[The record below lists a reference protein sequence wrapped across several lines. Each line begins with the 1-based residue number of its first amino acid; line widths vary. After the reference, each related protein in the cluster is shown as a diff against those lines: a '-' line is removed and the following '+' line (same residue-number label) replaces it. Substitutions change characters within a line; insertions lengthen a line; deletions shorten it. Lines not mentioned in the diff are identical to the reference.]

1 MTRSMNCW
9 VLLKTHSYTM
19 RKIIQR
25 IVSAFHLDDITGLGP
40 TSRLIK
46 TPHHHSI
53 TLSFTRNLSHNPVA
67 CLPCAG
73 AMLTCTCRVILA
85 QGRCLPAHA
94 RTPSLSKVQAL
105 GLVQED
111 NNTSTSEGP
120 AKSASLHC
128 DFIITMR
135 IIALA
140 GDGDVIDLLLPQ
152 VENR

>member
-1 MTRSMNCW
+1 M
-9 VLLKTHSYTM
+9 
-19 RKIIQR
+19 
-25 IVSAFHLDDITGLGP
+25 
-40 TSRLIK
+40 
-46 TPHHHSI
+46 
-53 TLSFTRNLSHNPVA
+53 
-67 CLPCAG
+67 
-73 AMLTCTCRVILA
+73 
-85 QGRCLPAHA
+85 
-94 RTPSLSKVQAL
+94 LSKVQAL

>member
-1 MTRSMNCW
+1 MTRGMNCW

-25 IVSAFHLDDITGLGP
+25 IVSAFHLNDITGLGP

-46 TPHHHSI
+46 TPHHPSI
-53 TLSFTRNLSHNPVA
+53 TRPFTRNLSHDPVA

-94 RTPSLSKVQAL
+94 NTPSNMNVFF
-105 GLVQED
+105 
-111 NNTSTSEGP
+111 TYIHTYIHTYIP
-120 AKSASLHC
+120 A
-128 DFIITMR
+128 F
-135 IIALA
+135 
-140 GDGDVIDLLLPQ
+140 LLTPFFF
-152 VENR
+152 VCTCMFVFFPYSCTHIYRHTNVHACMVYIHT